1 MKRTK
6 RKKTHHKT
14 YKRESIDE
22 GTKVSLEIVA
32 FLKRVLEKTKQNI
45 NGTKTN

>member
-1 MKRTK
+1 MRRTK
-6 RKKTHHKT
+6 RKKTQAKA

-32 FLKRVLEKTKQNI
+32 FFKRVLEKTKQNI